1 MTTPKFETVA
11 IDRLVPYERNARTHP
26 KKQIGDLA
34 KSIRR
39 LGFRNPVLATG
50 DYRIIAGHARVE
62 AARSLGMTGVPVL
75 LFDDM
80 TPDEVRAY
88 VLADNQLALKAG
100 WDMELLASELEYLCE
115 VSFDMEAIGFGT
127 PELDLILDAKGA
139 KENDPGPE
147 DEVPQV
153 RDGPAVS
160 RKGDLWLLGGKGEAR
175 HRLLVGDARSAEDLA
190 ALMAGELASMMITD
204 PPYNVRIAGHV
215 SGLGRKVHREFA
227 VASGEMDRDGFT
239 AFLAG
244 FMEASGP
251 HLADGALSYFFMD
264 WRHLEELLAAG
275 RRLGLS
281 LVNLCVWAKTN
292 AGMGSLYRSK
302 HELCLIFKAGDAP
315 HRNNVEL
322 GKHGRSRT
330 NVWTYAGV
338 NTFRAGRNEDL
349 ADHPTVKPALM
360 IADAIR
366 DVTKRGDLVL
376 DPFAGSGT
384 ILIAAEMTGRRAR
397 AIEIDPVYADV
408 ALRRFG
414 AFTGRQ
420 AVLTE
425 TGETFEEV
433 AMRRT
438 GLQDAAE

>member
-1 MTTPKFETVA
+1 MTTPHIETVA
-11 IDRLVPYERNARTHP
+11 IDRLVPYERNARTHS
-26 KKQIGDLA
+26 KKQVAAIA
-34 KSIRR
+34 KSLRR
-39 LGFRNPVLATG
+39 FGFRNPVLVTG
-50 DYRIIAGHARVE
+50 DYRIIAGHGRVE
-62 AARSLGMTGVPVL
+62 AARSIGLTEVPVL
-75 LFDDM
+75 RFDDM

-88 VLADNQLALKAG
+88 MLADNQLALKAG
-100 WDMELLASELEYLCE
+100 WDMELLAGELEYLTDI
-115 VSFDMEAIGFGT
+115 SFDMEAIGFEA

-139 KENDPGPE
+139 KEADPGPE
-147 DEVPQV
+147 DEVPAAG
-153 RDGPAVS
+153 DGPAVS
-160 RKGDLWLLGGKGEAR
+160 RTGDLWLLGGKGEAR

-190 ALMAGELASMMITD
+190 TLMDGRQAAMMITD

-227 VASGEMDRDGFT
+227 VASGEMGQDEFT

-244 FMEASGP
+244 FMETVGW
-251 HLADGALSYFFMD
+251 HLVDGALSYVFID
-264 WRHLEELLAAG
+264 WRHLEELQAAG
-275 RRLGLS
+275 RRLGLT

-322 GKHGRSRT
+322 GRHGRSRS

-384 ILIAAEMTGRRAR
+384 ILLAAEMTGRRAR

-408 ALRRFG
+408 ALRRFM
-414 AFTGRQ
+414 AFTGQQ
-420 AVLTE
+420 AVLAE

-433 AMRRT
+433 TMRR
-438 GLQDAAE
+438 AAEQLAAE